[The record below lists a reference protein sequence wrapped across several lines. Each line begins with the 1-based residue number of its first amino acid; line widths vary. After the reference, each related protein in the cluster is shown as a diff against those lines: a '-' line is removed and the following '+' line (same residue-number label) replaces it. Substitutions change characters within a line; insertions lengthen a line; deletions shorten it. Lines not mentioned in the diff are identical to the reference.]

1 MVYFLKK
8 KFIVLR
14 NSWLSQYLI
23 VFFTYSL
30 KLEIK
35 ILNTMVNSS
44 FLYSIYISF
53 IIYSYF
59 GCSNNWECIFSHF
72 FIFLL
77 VANLVGGSCEIYF
90 VCRIPKTRQ
99 WLIKLVGKQYFI
111 DNFPT
116 GAELALKY
124 YLPIVFLFI
133 LEILTAYLIQSF
145 YFNLYEAVFV

>member
-1 MVYFLKK
+1 M
-8 KFIVLR
+8 
-14 NSWLSQYLI
+14 
-23 VFFTYSL
+23 
-30 KLEIK
+30 
-35 ILNTMVNSS
+35 
-44 FLYSIYISF
+44 
-53 IIYSYF
+53 
-59 GCSNNWECIFSHF
+59 
-72 FIFLL
+72 
-77 VANLVGGSCEIYF
+77 GGSCEIYF